1 MRKQFFAISALSTL
15 LGAKWFHL
23 EPRKTTFLKFFIPW
37 RFFISVPGL
46 NYHFCKHRFSEILK
60 TDFFRKIF
68 DKTAISASRTVDKT
82 ENAKNNEIKI
92 LVWPPESLKSHK
104 TVFSDNHSHKLLE
117 QCETQRSFRNFYL
130 RKIVLISSGKSND
143 VKIRIWSKS
152 LGTRL
157 LRTTGVIEIPWRP
170 KIPSP
175 KS

>member
-1 MRKQFFAISALSTL
+1 MGQIS
-15 LGAKWFHL
+15 
-23 EPRKTTFLKFFIPW
+23 
-37 RFFISVPGL
+37 
-46 NYHFCKHRFSEILK
+46 
-60 TDFFRKIF
+60 
-68 DKTAISASRTVDKT
+68 DKTAISAIRTVDKT

-104 TVFSDNHSHKLLE
+104 TVSTDNHSHILLE
-117 QCETQRSFRNFYL
+117 QCETQTSFPNFYL
-130 RKIVLISSGKSND
+130 RKNVLISSGKSND

-157 LRTTGVIEIPWRP
+157 LRATGFVEIPWRP